1 MDNPNTN
8 NSISYADDWKDA
20 YNPVYKEETV
30 INETKEDKKVKKKIG
45 KPMLVII
52 QLILFTIILL
62 SAYCI
67 KTFGGDLYNALHQWY
82 YNALND
88 EIIMN
93 ETFDSFSIDNIFDNS
108 HKNWN
113 YKLKT

>member
-30 INETKEDKKVKKKIG
+30 INETKEDKKVKKKTG

-52 QLILFTIILL
+52 QLVVFTIILSSFIDFFWL
-62 SAYCI
+62 AKI
-67 KTFGGDLYNALHQWY
+67 VFKVYNVMFWFMYMLW
-82 YNALND
+82 ND
-88 EIIMN
+88 Y
-93 ETFDSFSIDNIFDNS
+93 
-108 HKNWN
+108 HKQAN
-113 YKLKT
+113 